1 MKISRLVAIATM
13 AMATGSAG
21 AQELSK
27 GEYLSRASDC
37 VVCHTLPEG
46 RPYAGGLKMSTPA
59 GVIYTTNIT
68 PDPETGIGRWSY
80 EDFERAVR
88 KGVGKDGQRLYPAMP
103 YPSYARL
110 TDQDMR
116 SLYDF
121 FMKEVKPVRQR
132 PTPNELTWPYNMR
145 WPLAAWN
152 WLGTDDG
159 TYKPDAGFDAE
170 WNRGAY
176 LVQGPGHCGACHTPR
191 GFALQEKALSESSG
205 AFLAG
210 GNLDNWSAPNL
221 RNDLNTGLGRWTEE
235 DLAQFLKT
243 GSNRYGTAFGT
254 MRDVVNYSTRYLSD
268 ADVKA
273 MAKYIKS
280 LSPSIDRTQ
289 PVWVYDNRTTEAL
302 AARKFDAPG
311 AATFQR
317 QCASCHGSDGKGGGG
332 LPALAGNPAILDPDG
347 TSIINVVLN
356 GAHPLDPEGLP
367 EADWMPQFRT
377 FLNDKDIADVVS
389 FVRTSWGNRAAAVTA
404 ADVAKLRKDTELG
417 ERTVILQ
424 MR

>member
-1 MKISRLVAIATM
+1 MQVSKVLAFCLALAPT
-13 AMATGSAG
+13 AAL
-21 AQELSK
+21 AQGLSK
-27 GEYLSRASDC
+27 GEYLARASDC

-46 RPYAGGLKMSTPA
+46 RPYAGGLKMNTPVGA
-59 GVIYTTNIT
+59 IYTTNIT
-68 PDPETGIGRWSY
+68 PDAETGIGRYSL
-80 EDFERAVR
+80 EEFERAVR
-88 KGVGKDGQRLYPAMP
+88 KGVARDGHRLYPAMP

-110 TDQDMR
+110 TDEDVR
-116 SLYDF
+116 ALYDF

-132 PTPNELTWPYNMR
+132 PTPNDLAWPMTMR
-145 WPLAAWN
+145 WPLAMWN
-152 WLGTDDG
+152 WIGTDAG
-159 TYKPDAGFDAE
+159 PFRPDDRFDAA

-191 GFALQEKALSESSG
+191 GFAFQEKALDDRSG

-235 DLAQFLKT
+235 DVAKFLKT
-243 GSNRYGTAFGT
+243 GQNRYGTAFGT
-254 MRDVVNYSTRYLSD
+254 MRDVVNYSTRFMSD
-268 ADVKA
+268 EDVA
-273 MAKYIKS
+273 SIAKYLKS

-302 AARKFDAPG
+302 TARRFETPG

-317 QCASCHGSDGKGGGG
+317 QCASCHGSDGKGGGN

-347 TSIINVVLN
+347 TSLINIVLN

-377 FLNDKDIADVVS
+377 FLSDKDVADVVS
-389 FVRTSWGNRAAAVTA
+389 FIRSGWGNRAAAVSPA
-404 ADVAKLRKDTELG
+404 AVEKLRKETALG
-417 ERTVILQ
+417 ERTVILH

>member
-1 MKISRLVAIATM
+1 MKINRLVAIATL
-13 AMATGSAG
+13 AMATSSTD

-59 GVIYTTNIT
+59 GVIFTTNIT
-68 PDPETGIGRWSY
+68 PDAETGIGRWSF
-80 EDFERAVR
+80 EDFDRAVR
-88 KGVGKDGQRLYPAMP
+88 KGIGKDGQRLYPAMP

-110 TDQDMR
+110 SDQDMLA
-116 SLYDF
+116 LYDF

-132 PTPNELTWPYNMR
+132 PTPNELSWPYNMR

-152 WLGTDDG
+152 WLGTDAG
-159 TYKPDAGFDAE
+159 AYKPDARFDAE

-191 GFALQEKALSESSG
+191 GFALQEKALNETSG

-221 RNDLNTGLGRWTEE
+221 RNDLNTGLGRWSEE

-243 GSNRYGTAFGT
+243 GTNRHGTAFGT

-268 ADVKA
+268 ADTKA
-273 MAKYIKS
+273 IAKYIKS
-280 LSPSIDRTQ
+280 LSPSIDRTE

-302 AARKFDAPG
+302 SARKFDAPG

-356 GAHPLDPEGLP
+356 GAHPLDPAGLP

-377 FLNDKDIADVVS
+377 FLGDKEVAELVT
-389 FVRTSWGNRAAAVTA
+389 FVRTGWGNRASAVTP
-404 ADVAKLRKDTELG
+404 ADVARLRRDTELG

>member
-1 MKISRLVAIATM
+1 MRILKALAIA
-13 AMATGSAG
+13 ALSVPIAG
-21 AQELSK
+21 ACGQELSK
-27 GEYLSRASDC
+27 GEYLARASDC

-46 RPYAGGLKMSTPA
+46 RPYAGGLKMNTPV

-68 PDPETGIGRWSY
+68 PDPETGIGRYSY
-80 EDFERAVR
+80 EDFERALR
-88 KGVGKDGQRLYPAMP
+88 KGVGRNGQRLYPAMP
-103 YPSYARL
+103 YPNYARL
-110 TDQDMR
+110 TDADVR
-116 SLYDF
+116 HLYDF

-132 PTPNELTWPYNMR
+132 DTPNELAWPMNMR
-145 WPLAAWN
+145 WPMAMWN
-152 WLGTDDG
+152 WVGTDAG
-159 TYKPDAGFDAE
+159 PFKPDERFDAT

-191 GFALQEKALSESSG
+191 GIASQEKALDERSG

-221 RNDLNTGLGRWTEE
+221 RNDLNTGLGRWSEE
-235 DLAQFLKT
+235 ELAQYLRT
-243 GSNRYGTAFGT
+243 GQNRYGTAFGT
-254 MRDVVNYSTRYLSD
+254 MRDVVNFSTRYLSED
-268 ADVKA
+268 DTAA
-273 MAKYIKS
+273 IARYLKS

-289 PVWVYDNRTTEAL
+289 PVWVYDRRTADALEA
-302 AARKFDAPG
+302 RRFDVPG
-311 AATFQR
+311 AATYQR

-347 TSIINVVLN
+347 TSLVNIVLN

-377 FLNDKDIADVVS
+377 FLSDKDIAEVLT
-389 FVRTSWGNRAAAVTA
+389 FVRSGWGNRAPTIAV
-404 ADVAKLRKDTELG
+404 ADVENLRKATALG
-417 ERTVILQ
+417 ERTVILH